1 MPVKSIPLR
10 IKMQGGTE
18 VRNITKQVQ
27 AALAETGLR
36 AGIATI
42 FLKHTTAS
50 VMLIEDESGIR
61 ADIKQFW
68 DRMAPADPAWQHNT
82 RNPGEDNAHSHL
94 RGQTQGPSLT
104 IPFNDGALTLGTWQ
118 QIVLVDFDTRP
129 RTRDLIV
136 QILGE

>member
-1 MPVKSIPLR
+1 MPVKSIQLR
-10 IKMQGGTE
+10 IPMRGGTE

-27 AALAETGLR
+27 EALAETGLR
-36 AGIATI
+36 SGIATV

-61 ADIKQFW
+61 ADMKQFW
-68 DRMAPADPAWQHNT
+68 DRVAPADPAWQHNT

-94 RGQTQGPSLT
+94 RGQTQGPSIT
-104 IPFNDGALTLGTWQ
+104 IPFNDGVLTLGTWQ

-129 RTRDLIV
+129 RSRDLIV